1 MRSYRRGAVFVMD
14 PRQVFRPLDR
24 NQIARILFLAECL
37 ERRTKPAGRRNGV
50 VSQVGLAVL
59 RCLLLGFLNRSTG
72 QCDPSYTTLQC
83 KTGFCRDTIAAALR
97 RLQATGLL
105 TVTRR
110 LVRQRVHRISPITGL
125 AEVIVTTTQAT
136 NAYAM
141 AQPGAHA
148 DELPVPA
155 PKRRPFQALG
165 RFFKRR
171 QTESGMWGETTQNSK
186 ILRGHSENGLQDDEC

>member
-1 MRSYRRGAVFVMD
+1 MRSYRRGAVFVTD

-83 KTGFCRDTIAAALR
+83 KTGFCRDTIAAALK
-97 RLQATGLL
+97 RLEATGLL

-110 LVRQRVHRISPITGL
+110 LVRQRVHRISPITGFP
-125 AEVIVTTTQAT
+125 ETVVTTTQAT

-141 AQPGAHA
+141 AQPGAYA
-148 DELPVPA
+148 DALPVPE
-155 PKRRPFQALG
+155 PRRRPFQALG
-165 RFFKRR
+165 RFFKGW
-171 QTESGMWGETTQNSK
+171 QTESGIRGQTTQNSK
-186 ILRGHSENGLQDDEC
+186 ILKGHSVDLRKVDED